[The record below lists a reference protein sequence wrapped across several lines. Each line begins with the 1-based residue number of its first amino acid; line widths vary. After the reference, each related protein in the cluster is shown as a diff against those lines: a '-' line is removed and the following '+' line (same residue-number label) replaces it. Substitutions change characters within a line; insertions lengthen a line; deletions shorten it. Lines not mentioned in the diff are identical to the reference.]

1 MSHTTVLKNE
11 TLAALALKPGAI
23 VFEGTGGEGGLSES
37 IALEIGRGGVLIVA
51 DLDSD
56 LLNRIR
62 ERLSAVPCKVE
73 YVNDNFRNIRQI
85 LVDLAVT
92 ALDAIIVDLGLCS
105 WQIEESGRGF
115 SFDEDEPLLMTFAS
129 SVTEGDLTALQ
140 VVNNWSEE
148 NLADIIYG
156 FGGERNSRKI
166 AKAIVAYRPIQSSR
180 QLADVINSVSPRKGK
195 INPAT
200 KTFQAIRMATNDEV
214 GALKQ
219 LLVDGWEPLVPG
231 GTLVMISFHEVE
243 DRVVK
248 RFFVSKVGEAK
259 ATLVR
264 KKPIV
269 PTDNEI
275 ELNPR
280 SRSAKLRVAQKIV

>member
-1 MSHTTVLKNE
+1 MHTTVLKKE
-11 TLAALALKPGAI
+11 TLETLALKPGAI
-23 VFEGTGGEGGLSES
+23 VFEGTGGEGGLSRELAEQVGS
-37 IALEIGRGGVLIVA
+37 TGSLIIT
-51 DLDSD
+51 DLDSS
-56 LLNRIR
+56 LLARVGTSLQNAKCNVN
-62 ERLSAVPCKVE
+62 L
-73 YVNDNFRNIRQI
+73 VNDNFRNIKNI

-105 WQIEESGRGF
+105 YQIDESGRGF
-115 SFDEDEPLLMTFAS
+115 SFDKDEPLIMTFS
-129 SVTEGDLTALQ
+129 DSSGEGSVTAEQ

-166 AKAIVAYRPIQSSR
+166 AKAIVTARPITNSK
-180 QLADVINSVSPRKGK
+180 QLADVISSVSPRRGK
-195 INPAT
+195 IHPAT
-200 KTFQAIRMATNDEV
+200 KTFQAIRIAVNDEV

-219 LLVDGWEPLVPG
+219 LLIDGWELLLPDGRLAV
-231 GTLVMISFHEVE
+231 ISFHEVE

>member
-166 AKAIVAYRPIQSSR
+166 AKAIVAYRPITSSK
-180 QLADVINSVSPRKGK
+180 QLADVITKVSPRKGK
-195 INPAT
+195 LHPAT
-200 KTFQAIRMATNDEV
+200 KTFQAIRMAVNDEV

-219 LLVDGWEPLVPG
+219 LLVDGWEILTPDGRLAV
-231 GTLVMISFHEVE
+231 ISFHEIE
-243 DRVVK
+243 DRIVK
-248 RFFVSKVGEAK
+248 RFFVSKVAEYKAK
-259 ATLVR
+259 LIN

-269 PTDNEI
+269 PTEA
-275 ELNPR
+275 EVSSSPH
-280 SRSAKLRVAQKIV
+280 SRSAKLRAAQQII

>member
-219 LLVDGWEPLVPG
+219 LLVDGWESLVPG
-231 GTLVMISFHEVE
+231 GKLVTISFHEVE
-243 DRVVK
+243 DRLVK
-248 RFFVSKVGEAK
+248 RFMAAK
-259 ATLVR
+259 SAEGKAELMS
-264 KKPIV
+264 KKPV
-269 PTDNEI
+269 TPSLVEVKS
-275 ELNPR
+275 NPR
-280 SRSAKLRVAQKIV
+280 SRSAKLRVAQKII